1 MNERPAGNQAYSPT
15 MKEHLAN
22 IATHG
27 VSDLLVLNSMC
38 GWAGLLLA
46 GAAPD
51 LAPPLDNLTIPNW
64 STTEFEST
72 VFIEAKY
79 FLHVLLVQNC

>member
-27 VSDLLVLNSMC
+27 VSDLLVLNSMS
-38 GWAGLLLA
+38 GWAGLLLT

-79 FLHVLLVQNC
+79 ILHVLIVQNC